1 MPPKLG
7 WLTRESIFAPITI
20 ETRLFGDNSLPALS
34 EAQAAAVK
42 YLDGPALICSGA
54 GAGKTSTIIAKFE
67 HLVNVAAFDPRRIL
81 CITFTNKAANELKE
95 RLMKSAARGITEF
108 PWVRTF
114 HSSMLQILKR
124 HAEEIGFRNPI
135 TIYDG
140 TDQIGLIKNII
151 EDRFGMD
158 GKYARA
164 IRAHIGRAK
173 NSLMPDAYIHSVKE
187 FRKLDLIFEH
197 YNHRLKESNAMDFD
211 DILLHALDLLIKNP
225 RIRARYQDLFQY
237 ILLDEHQDS
246 NSIQNAI
253 VKLLV
258 KDGNITVVGD
268 FSQSIYSFRGA
279 EPSYFVQFPKE
290 YEGTKVF
297 LLEENFRSTSPIVEL
312 GNEIISFNNEE
323 IEKKCYSTK
332 PGNLPVLRGFENSY
346 FEARWAAEKCKAYRY
361 DGIPFERMA
370 VLYRTTFISRIME
383 KAFNEVG
390 VPYKLVGGVSFFER
404 REIKDLTS
412 YLACAVNPKDDVA
425 FERILNAPKR
435 GIGKKSIQKI
445 REIDLPRSSLM
456 EKSPI
461 ALQRKLSLKKAAEGI
476 GMVLFILDRI
486 KDMPPKQALE
496 EVIDITD
503 YEKYLETWAGDGDEG
518 STISRMENI
527 EELLSIAEGKET
539 IEEFLE
545 DCSLRTE
552 DDDDEE
558 KNRGVRLS
566 TIHAAKGL
574 EFHTVFLVACENN
587 ILPHWRS
594 VDEDGGSNGG
604 NVEEERRLFYVACT
618 RAERNLNISYADT
631 RQNKRS
637 GISPFLAE
645 LSDEH
650 LNRLD

>member
-1 MPPKLG
+1 MP
-7 WLTRESIFAPITI
+7 S
-20 ETRLFGDNSLPALS
+20 LS
-34 EAQAAAVK
+34 EAQLAAVE

-67 HLVNVAAFDPRRIL
+67 HLVNSAGFDPGRIL

-95 RLMKSAARGITEF
+95 RLIESATLGTTEF

-140 TDQIGLIKNII
+140 TDQIGFIKNII
-151 EDRFGMD
+151 EDKFGMD

-164 IRAHIGRAK
+164 LRAHISRAK
-173 NSLMPDAYIHSVKE
+173 NSLRPDAYIHSIKE

-197 YNHRLKESNAMDFD
+197 YNNRLKESNAVDFD
-211 DILLHALDLLIKNP
+211 DILVHAHDLLTRNP
-225 RIRARYQDLFQY
+225 RLRAKYQDLFQY

-253 VKLLV
+253 IKLLV

-268 FSQSIYSFRGA
+268 FSQSIYGFRGA
-279 EPSYFVQFPKE
+279 EPSYFVEFPNE

-297 LLEENFRSTSPIVEL
+297 LLEHNYRSTSPIVEL
-312 GNEIISFNNEE
+312 GNEIISFNHEE
-323 IEKKCYSTK
+323 IKKKCFSNK
-332 PGNLPVLRGFENSY
+332 PGDLPSLRGFENAY
-346 FEARWAAEKCKAYRY
+346 FEARWVAEKCRAYRF
-361 DGIPFERMA
+361 DGLEFERMA

-383 KAFNEVG
+383 KAFNELG
-390 VPYKLVGGVSFFER
+390 VPYKLIGGISFFER

-412 YLACAVNPKDDVA
+412 YLACAINPKDDIA

-445 REIDLPRSSLM
+445 RGIDLPGGSLM
-456 EKSPI
+456 GKSPLAI
-461 ALQRKLSLKKAAEGI
+461 QKKLSLKNAAEGI

-486 KDMPPKQALE
+486 KEMPPKQALE
-496 EVIDITD
+496 EVIDITG
-503 YEKYLETWAGDGDEG
+503 YEKYLETWAGDADD
-518 STISRMENI
+518 SSLISRFENVN
-527 EELLSIAEGKET
+527 ELLSIAEGKKT

-552 DDDDEE
+552 DKDDEE
-558 KNRGVRLS
+558 KDRGVRLS

-574 EFHTVFLVACENN
+574 EFHTVFLAACEKN

-594 VDEDGGSNGG
+594 VDEDGGGNGG
-604 NVEEERRLFYVACT
+604 NVEEERRLLYVACT
-618 RAERNLNISYADT
+618 RAKRNLHISYANT
-631 RQNKRS
+631 RQNKWSR
-637 GISPFLAE
+637 ISPFLEE

-650 LNRLD
+650 LNTCPGLCQNGHNSNSVV

>member
-1 MPPKLG
+1 
-7 WLTRESIFAPITI
+7 
-20 ETRLFGDNSLPALS
+20 LPSLS
-34 EAQAAAVK
+34 EAQLAAVE

-67 HLVNVAAFDPRRIL
+67 HLVNVAGFDPGRIL
-81 CITFTNKAANELKE
+81 CITFTNKAANELKD
-95 RLMKSAARGITEF
+95 RLISSAKLGTIEF

-124 HAEEIGFRNPI
+124 HAEGIGFRNPI

-140 TDQIGLIKNII
+140 TDQIGFIKNII
-151 EDRFGMD
+151 EDKFGMD

-164 IRAHIGRAK
+164 LRAHISRAK
-173 NSLMPDAYIHSVKE
+173 NSIRPDAYIHSIKE

-197 YNHRLKESNAMDFD
+197 YNQRLKESNAVDFD
-211 DILLHALDLLIKNP
+211 DILVHAHDLLMKNP
-225 RIRARYQDLFQY
+225 RIRAKYQDLFQY

-268 FSQSIYSFRGA
+268 FSQSIYGFRGA
-279 EPSYFVQFPKE
+279 EPSYFVQFPNE

-297 LLEENFRSTSPIVEL
+297 LLERNYRSTSPIVEL
-312 GNEIISFNNEE
+312 GNEIISFNHEE
-323 IEKKCYSTK
+323 IKKKCFSNK
-332 PGNLPVLRGFENSY
+332 QGDLPSLRGFENGY
-346 FEARWAAEKCKAYRY
+346 LEARWVADKCRDYRF
-361 DGIPFERMA
+361 DGLEFEQMA
-370 VLYRTTFISRIME
+370 VLYRTTFIIRILE
-383 KAFNEVG
+383 KAFNELG
-390 VPYKLVGGVSFFER
+390 VPYKLVGGISFFER

-412 YLACAVNPKDDVA
+412 YLACAVNPKDDIA

-435 GIGKKSIQKI
+435 GIGKKSVQKI
-445 REIDLPRSSLM
+445 RAIDLPGGSLM
-456 EKSPI
+456 EKSPAAI
-461 ALQRKLSLKKAAEGI
+461 QKKLSLKKAAEGI

-496 EVIDITD
+496 EVIDITG
-503 YEKYLETWAGDGDEG
+503 YEKYLETWAGDGDD
-518 STISRMENI
+518 SSLISRFENVN
-527 EELLSIAEGKET
+527 ELLSIAEGRKT

-552 DDDDEE
+552 DSDDEE
-558 KNRGVRLS
+558 KDRGVRLS

-574 EFHTVFLVACENN
+574 EFHTVFLAACENN

-594 VDEDGGSNGG
+594 VEEDGGGNGG
-604 NVEEERRLFYVACT
+604 NVEEERRLLYVACT
-618 RAERNLNISYADT
+618 RAERNLHISYANT
-631 RQNKRS
+631 RQNKWS
-637 GISPFLAE
+637 GISPFLEE
-645 LSDEH
+645 LSEEH
-650 LNRLD
+650 LNRCPDLLQEWTKE

>member
-1 MPPKLG
+1 LP
-7 WLTRESIFAPITI
+7 
-20 ETRLFGDNSLPALS
+20 SLSGEQL
-34 EAQAAAVK
+34 AAVE

-54 GAGKTSTIIAKFE
+54 GAGKTSTIVAKFE
-67 HLVNVAAFDPRRIL
+67 HLVKVAGFDPRRIL

-95 RLMKSAARGITEF
+95 RLTNSTGRDIKEF

-114 HSSMLQILKR
+114 HSSMLQILKQ
-124 HAEEIGFRNPI
+124 HAEQIGFKNPI

-151 EDRFGMD
+151 EDKFGMD

-164 IRAHIGRAK
+164 LRAHIGRAK
-173 NSLMPDAYIHSVKE
+173 NSLRPDMHIHSIKE

-211 DILLHALDLLIKNP
+211 DILVHALDLLIKNP
-225 RIRARYQDLFQY
+225 QVRARHRDLFQY

-297 LLEENFRSTSPIVEL
+297 LLERNYRSTCPIVEL

-323 IEKKCYSTK
+323 IKKKCFSNE
-332 PGNLPVLRGFENSY
+332 PGDPPSLRGFENAY
-346 FEARWAAEKCKAYRY
+346 FEARWVAEKCRAYRY
-361 DGIPFERMA
+361 EGLAFEQMA

-383 KAFNEVG
+383 KAFNELG
-390 VPYKLVGGVSFFER
+390 VPYKLVGGISFFER

-412 YLACAVNPKDDVA
+412 YLACAVNPKDDIA
-425 FERILNAPKR
+425 FERLLNAPKR

-445 REIDLPRSSLM
+445 RQIDLPGGSLM
-456 EKSPI
+456 EKSPLAI
-461 ALQRKLSLKKAAEGI
+461 QKKLSLKKAAEGI
-476 GMVLFILDRI
+476 GMALFILDRI
-486 KDMPPKQALE
+486 RAMPPKRALE
-496 EVIDITD
+496 EVIDITG
-503 YEKYLETWAGDGDEG
+503 YEKYVETWAGDGDD
-518 STISRMENI
+518 SSVISRFENI
-527 EELLSIAEGKET
+527 KELLSIAEGRQT

-552 DDDDEE
+552 DEGDEE
-558 KNRGVRLS
+558 KDRGVRLS

-594 VDEDGGSNGG
+594 VDEDGGRNGG

-618 RAERNLNISYADT
+618 RAGRNLHISYANT
-631 RQNKRS
+631 RQNKWS
-637 GISPFLAE
+637 GISPFLEE